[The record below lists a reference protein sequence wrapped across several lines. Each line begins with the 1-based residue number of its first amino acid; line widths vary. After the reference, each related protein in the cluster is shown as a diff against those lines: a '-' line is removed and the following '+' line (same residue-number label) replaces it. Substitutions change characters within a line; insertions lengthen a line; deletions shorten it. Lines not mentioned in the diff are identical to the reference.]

1 MSLVFEQESQNDSA
15 TSLAIIYLSWSFRRN
30 EDFPVNRA
38 LPVSFEIKHGR
49 DDNRRHDQKDKGDN
63 PCFAQCEPRAK
74 TSYHNRSLS
83 GTTKCDIRVS
93 GERKEDA
100 VCILLTAYGVLSADI
115 RQRLPAGRLTP
126 ALRDRLSHRRVFP
139 VDAIADA

>member
-63 PCFAQCEPRAK
+63 PCFAHMRTQGK
-74 TSYHNRSLS
+74 N
-83 GTTKCDIRVS
+83 
-93 GERKEDA
+93 
-100 VCILLTAYGVLSADI
+100 LLP
-115 RQRLPAGRLTP
+115 Q
-126 ALRDRLSHRRVFP
+126 
-139 VDAIADA
+139 